1 MSALLHVSLGTDP
14 LLIVIAFVIVIA
26 ATTARPVAEGSV
38 GGRL

>member
-1 MSALLHVSLGTDP
+1 
-14 LLIVIAFVIVIA
+14 VIAFVIVIA